1 MKPLIGTDTN
11 TPYHPNKIIR
21 WTIYSGYGAA
31 PVQGSEMPTGPALA
45 YVTLRRSLEKPQGGL
60 PQDDE
65 PRQTSDKLV
74 RLISGESDGSLRLV
88 RF

>member
-1 MKPLIGTDTN
+1 
-11 TPYHPNKIIR
+11 
-21 WTIYSGYGAA
+21 
-31 PVQGSEMPTGPALA
+31 MPTGPAPA

-74 RLISGESDGSLRLV
+74 RLIYRASLTAAFGWFAFFIWVARLLCLAT
-88 RF
+88 RRYSYAHRL